1 MLFTKHSCL
10 EEGSFFPLSLLVTT
24 RTGEQTLPD
33 RILQSRSV
41 SGPFCPCRKK
51 PLCYRWLVVSQCWRQ
66 ATEDEH
72 PCPHPGASGGPVE
85 ALGKAWLLI
94 SPANEGPGCT
104 PERGFPVVAAVG
116 PPDKPAL
123 APGSEGAICSIYF
136 FLNALNS

>member
-10 EEGSFFPLSLLVTT
+10 EEGSLFPLLLLVTT
-24 RTGEQTLPD
+24 GTGEQPLPD
-33 RILQSRSV
+33 RVLQSRSI

-72 PCPHPGASGGPVE
+72 PCPHPSASSGPVE
-85 ALGKAWLLI
+85 ALCKAWLLI

-104 PERGFPVVAAVG
+104 PERGFP
-116 PPDKPAL
+116 L
-123 APGSEGAICSIYF
+123 WQ
-136 FLNALNS
+136 L